1 MVAREDLLAVFPSEE
16 RHKSMRNQRETEE
29 LVRITEQLQATI
41 GHGKCLE
48 RLNETDIQE
57 VVAQLARV
65 RQITQG
71 DFSASLKDGRMSV
84 RIRQEDKGRQ
94 GEWVLTWL
102 DDGYPSI
109 TNDMGMSQLPDF
121 VFLPFRAHVE
131 FRKRL
136 SAYGYQYFPS
146 ESFSEYIEKN
156 PGDGGIEFL
165 ENAGPRFIAP
175 YARPYFLRFYPDW
188 TDETPPADS

>member
-1 MVAREDLLAVFPSEE
+1 
-16 RHKSMRNQRETEE
+16 MRSQRETEE
-29 LVRITEQLQATI
+29 LVRITEQLQARI
-41 GHGKCLE
+41 GHGKYLE
-48 RLNETDIQE
+48 HLNEKDIRE

-65 RQITQG
+65 RQLTQG

-84 RIRQEDKGRQ
+84 RIRQEHKSRR
-94 GEWVLTWL
+94 GEWVLTWF
-102 DDGYPSI
+102 DDGYPTI
-109 TNDMGMSQLPDF
+109 TNDMGMGQLPNF
-121 VFLPFRAHVE
+121 IFLPFRAHVE

-146 ESFSEYIEKN
+146 ESFLEYIEKN

-175 YARPYFLRFYPDW
+175 YARPYFLRFYPEW
-188 TDETPPADS
+188 KDETPPAGS